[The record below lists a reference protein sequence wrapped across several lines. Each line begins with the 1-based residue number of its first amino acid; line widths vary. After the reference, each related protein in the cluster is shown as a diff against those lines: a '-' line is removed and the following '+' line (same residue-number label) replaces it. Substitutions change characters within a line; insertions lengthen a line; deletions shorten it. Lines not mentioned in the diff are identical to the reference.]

1 MEECNVCY
9 EPYNGSRNKI
19 PCEYEGT
26 CAFNACKKCVRTF
39 LLSTTNDP
47 CCMTCNK
54 AWSDAFL
61 VRHLNASFVHTE
73 YRIHR
78 KELLTQQEIS
88 RLPTTMAAAETYKQ
102 VKALETQIEALEVE
116 NKAAQKILNQK
127 DNMRINATKRCAGYN
142 SYPTS
147 IEQIDMKWTP
157 EDITAAYI
165 KLHVLEKVKNRSCG
179 IHHIKPPLKAR
190 YLELTGTAL
199 VFTDAEAS
207 AVFKKMVR
215 LEAEKDNTTKECK
228 VAAADKKLIVN
239 AIRKLQHDIRV
250 VKNGGNVA
258 GIPAK
263 EVREFIMPCSNEGCR
278 GFLSTQYK
286 CGICEHYT
294 CAKCFDLIGLSK
306 TTTEHVCKPE
316 NVESADLIRKQTK
329 PCPCCGTRISKIDGC
344 DQMWC
349 TQCHKAFSWNTG
361 KIVTGVI
368 HNPHFYQYQRENGG
382 VAPRNPGD
390 VPCGGLPYLQVIQQ
404 VLRRKMPAELMQAP
418 PVLVLLEIHRL
429 QHHFDQEYIRSLRRK
444 VAADQDN
451 EKERVLFIV
460 NEITRKELAAR
471 VMRKDNARK
480 KNTAIL
486 YVCDLFTSVAIDLFR
501 GIVMSEA
508 VGIPFMKEIVRLS
521 AEYETLRQYCME
533 QFKNISLTYG
543 VCVPS
548 ISAEWVFST
557 TKFNAKGDVDKYVER
572 REEQKKQ
579 RQTKQA
585 EHRELERL
593 AWTLRRQAMI
603 NAAPAAPAAV
613 VVE

>member
-1 MEECNVCY
+1 MAECNVCY
-9 EPYNGSRNKI
+9 EAYNGSRVKI

-61 VRHLNASFVHTE
+61 VRHLNASFVNTE
-73 YRIHR
+73 YRTHR

-88 RLPTTMAAAETYKQ
+88 RLPTTMAAAESYKQ
-102 VKALETQIEALEVE
+102 VKALETQIKELEV
-116 NKAAQKILNQK
+116 
-127 DNMRINATKRCAGYN
+127 
-142 SYPTS
+142 
-147 IEQIDMKWTP
+147 QIQ
-157 EDITAAYI
+157 
-165 KLHVLEKVKNRSCG
+165 
-179 IHHIKPPLKAR
+179 
-190 YLELTGTAL
+190 ELTENQFHWQ
-199 VFTDAEAS
+199 V
-207 AVFKKMVR
+207 VIKKAKYDEDTLKETHAR
-215 LEAEKDNTTKECK
+215 QECK
-228 VAAADKKLIVN
+228 EIDVVKRLIWDT
-239 AIRKLQHDIRV
+239 IHKLQHDVIV
-250 VKNGGNVA
+250 LKNGGNVA
-258 GIPAK
+258 GIAAK
-263 EVREFIMPCSNEGCR
+263 EVREFIMPCSKEDCR

-286 CGICEHYT
+286 CGICDHFT

-306 TTTEHVCKPE
+306 TATEHVCKPE

-368 HNPHFYQYQRENGG
+368 HNPHFYQYQREHGGG

-390 VPCGGLPYLQVIQQ
+390 VPCGGLPGLYELQQ
-404 VLRRKMPAELMQAP
+404 VLRRKMPEELMKAP
-418 PVLVLLEIHRL
+418 PVLVLMEIHRL
-429 QHHFDQEYIRSLRRK
+429 QEHFRAEYVTQLRTK

-460 NEITRKELAAR
+460 NEITREELATR

-486 YVCDLFTSVAIDLFR
+486 YVCDLLTTVAIDLIR
-501 GIVMSEA
+501 GIVMNEA

-521 AEYETLRQYCME
+521 TEYETLRQYCMD
-533 QFKNISLTYG
+533 QFKNISTTYG
-543 VCVPS
+543 VVVPC
-548 ISAEWVFST
+548 ITPEWVFST
-557 TKFNAKGDVDKYVER
+557 TKFNAKGDVAKYVEKRDAQRKQREITQAER
-572 REEQKKQ
+572 REQV
-579 RQTKQA
+579 
-585 EHRELERL
+585 RL
-593 AWTLRRQAMI
+593 AWTLRRQARIDATALRRQERTALRRQAIRM
-603 NAAPAAPAAV
+603 NAAAAAAAPAAAAV
-613 VVE
+613 PVN

>member
-1 MEECNVCY
+1 MAECNVCY
-9 EPYNGSRNKI
+9 EAYNGSRSKI

-127 DNMRINATKRCAGYN
+127 DAL
-142 SYPTS
+142 
-147 IEQIDMKWTP
+147 
-157 EDITAAYI
+157 I
-165 KLHVLEKVKNRSCG
+165 KE
-179 IHHIKPPLKAR
+179 AR
-190 YLELTGTAL
+190 
-199 VFTDAEAS
+199 
-207 AVFKKMVR
+207 KKYKGGQVETLAR
-215 LEAEKDNTTKECK
+215 QEWK
-228 VAAADKKLIVN
+228 VAAADKKLIVD
-239 AIRKLQHDIRV
+239 AIRKLQHNIRV

-263 EVREFIMPCSNEGCR
+263 EVREFIMPCSKEDCR

-390 VPCGGLPYLQVIQQ
+390 VPCGGLPYLHVIQQ

-429 QHHFDQEYIRSLRRK
+429 QHHFDQEYVRTLRRK

-486 YVCDLFTSVAIDLFR
+486 YVCDLLTTVAIDLFR

-521 AEYETLRQYCME
+521 AEYETLRQYCMD

-548 ISAEWVFST
+548 ISPEWVFST

-579 RQTKQA
+579 RQTKRA
-585 EHRELERL
+585 EDRELERL

-603 NAAPAAPAAV
+603 NAAAPAAV